1 MTIAAF
7 IDERINDGLI
17 IPGTTG
23 GPTFSTQVNQG
34 RSGYEQRNANWTYS
48 LSEYELGERPLLQ
61 PEVDALN
68 ALVRVFQGK
77 LVGFRFKDWT
87 DYRVTPQQGQLQLV
101 PGTTNQYSLWKQ
113 YTTPGGN
120 STLRLIKKPVAN
132 TVKLFDGGAQQT
144 AFTVNSDGTVT
155 VNWTVQSGL
164 SWSGQFDVPVRL
176 DVDKLKIGFK
186 AGNPDQQAS
195 FYLHS
200 LPLVEIRV

>member
-23 GPTFSTQVNQG
+23 GPTFSTQVSQG
-34 RSGYEQRNANWTYS
+34 RSGFEQRNANWTHS
-48 LSEYELGERPLLQ
+48 LSEFELGERPLLQ
-61 PEVDALN
+61 SEVDALN
-68 ALVRVFQGK
+68 ALIRVFQGK

-87 DYRVTPQQGQLQLV
+87 DYRVTPQQGQLQLIT
-101 PGTTNQYSLWKQ
+101 GTTNQYSLWKQ

-120 STLRLIKKPVAN
+120 TALRPISKPVAN
-132 TVKLFDGGAQQT
+132 TVKLYDGGAQQT

-155 VNWTVQSGL
+155 LNCMPQSGL

-186 AGNPDQQAS
+186 AGNPDQQAA
-195 FYLHS
+195 FYLYS
-200 LPLVEIRV
+200 LPLVELRI